1 MTNWTP
7 QTIAKQDG
15 AQLSLRTLSPSEPPK
30 AIVQINHGMAE
41 HCARYERFAKVLVTN
56 GYAVIAHDHR
66 GHGYTKSPDA
76 ALGHFGSKGALN
88 AVLDDIS
95 FVQSHGRSLWPDAPL
110 VSFGHSMGSILAFAH
125 AVKNPKKM
133 DGLALWNSGVDTG
146 GLAAVYGGI
155 LRFQK
160 MFLGSD
166 VPSGIAKKLTFDT
179 WNKVFAPNR
188 TEFDWLSRD
197 EAEVDAYVNDPLC
210 GFPVTIGLWLEVLDA
225 IYIAADNKNL
235 GDLTKALPVH
245 LLGGRKDPCSEQ
257 GKAVERIHTR
267 MKAQGMSDVTLTLL
281 PDTRH
286 ESLNESN
293 RDQTMA
299 DFIAWLDAHT

>member
-1 MTNWTP
+1 MTDWSP
-7 QTIAKQDG
+7 QTLNSKDG
-15 AQLSLRTLSPSEPPK
+15 AQLGLRSLSPNAPAK

-41 HCARYERFAKVLVTN
+41 HCARYERFAKVLAAN

-66 GHGYTKSPDA
+66 GHGLTKAFDTS
-76 ALGHFGSKGALN
+76 LGHFGSKGALN

-95 FVQSHGRSLWPDAPL
+95 LVQSHARSLWPDVPL
-110 VSFGHSMGSILAFAH
+110 ISFGHSMGSILAFAH
-125 AVKNPKKM
+125 AVKNPQ
-133 DGLALWNSGVDTG
+133 LVNALTLWNSGVDTG
-146 GLAAVYGGI
+146 ALAAVYGGI

-160 MFLGSD
+160 VFLGSD

-188 TEFDWLSRD
+188 TGFDWLSRD

-235 GDLTKALPVH
+235 ANLPKTLPVH
-245 LLGGRKDPCSEQ
+245 LLGGLQDPCSDQ

-267 MKAQGMSDVTLTLL
+267 MKAQGMSDLTLTLL

-286 ESLNESN
+286 ESLNEIN
-293 RDQTMA
+293 RDQTTA
-299 DFIAWLDAHT
+299 NFISWLDAHP